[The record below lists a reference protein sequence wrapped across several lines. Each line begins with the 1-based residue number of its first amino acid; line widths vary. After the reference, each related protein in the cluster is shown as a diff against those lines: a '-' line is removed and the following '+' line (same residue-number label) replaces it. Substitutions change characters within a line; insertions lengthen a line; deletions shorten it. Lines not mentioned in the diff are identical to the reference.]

1 MKFIGSQ
8 ANFYFWLNV
17 SAILYNNELKK
28 RDDKSQGS
36 QISFDEFQELDEND
50 LREMKITNMNDLL
63 LPEKLRKQQ
72 QLQKQEEQA
81 MNQDKDK
88 AKVEI
93 DELLNDQVQG
103 SKTFYEDFR
112 NDDDGAAAN
121 ATVNLPSL
129 VDN

>member
-1 MKFIGSQ
+1 
-8 ANFYFWLNV
+8 
-17 SAILYNNELKK
+17 
-28 RDDKSQGS
+28 
-36 QISFDEFQELDEND
+36 
-50 LREMKITNMNDLL
+50 
-63 LPEKLRKQQ
+63 
-72 QLQKQEEQA
+72 

-103 SKTFYEDFR
+103 SKTFYHEFR

-129 VDN
+129 VDNQNQASSGRRNGIGSPLIMNEERKYSLGNNDNLSDSMN

>member
-1 MKFIGSQ
+1 
-8 ANFYFWLNV
+8 
-17 SAILYNNELKK
+17 
-28 RDDKSQGS
+28 
-36 QISFDEFQELDEND
+36 
-50 LREMKITNMNDLL
+50 
-63 LPEKLRKQQ
+63 
-72 QLQKQEEQA
+72 

-103 SKTFYEDFR
+103 SKTFYHEFR

-129 VDN
+129 VDNQN